1 MPHEYEVRNE
11 ESVLSEN
18 METVAAPLSGGGG
31 TAKPEDAHGAID
43 IKAVTHEFPGNVL
56 AVSDANLRVRGGEF
70 VSIVGPS
77 GCGKTTLLNLL
88 AGLIDVQT
96 GSISLA
102 GSPPKA
108 GRHDVAYMLA
118 RDCLFPWRTAL
129 SNATLGGEFR
139 GVPKKE
145 RVQRARDMLRKVGLS
160 GFENNYPKAL
170 SHGMRQRV
178 ALARTFS
185 LSSSILLMDE
195 PFGALDAQTKLQLED
210 VLLDLWTEERR
221 TVVFITHD
229 LNEAVTL
236 SDRVIV
242 MSARPGRI
250 IKDIP
255 IPLERPRSARA
266 LQKDPLYHEIYA
278 EVWTW
283 LEQGLNGGDDG

>member
-1 MPHEYEVRNE
+1 MDFTRSQNHAVKADPSPRAAVA
-11 ESVLSEN
+11 V
-18 METVAAPLSGGGG
+18 TAAPA
-31 TAKPEDAHGAID
+31 TARSGAIE
-43 IKAVTHEFPGNVL
+43 IAHVNHVFPGGMQ
-56 AVSDANLRVRGGEF
+56 AVKDASLSIPAGEF

-88 AGLIDVQT
+88 AGLLDVQEGT
-96 GSISLA
+96 VSVA
-102 GSPPKA
+102 GAAPKA
-108 GRHDVAYMLA
+108 GRSDVAYMLA

-129 SNATLGGEFR
+129 ENVALGGEFR
-139 GVPKKE
+139 GVPKEARRE
-145 RVQRARDMLRKVGLS
+145 RAMEMLAKVGLR
-160 GFENNYPKAL
+160 GFESHFPKAL

-185 LSSSILLMDE
+185 LDSPVMLMDE

-210 VLLDLWTEERR
+210 VLLDLWSEEKR

-250 IKDIP
+250 LADIP
-255 IPLERPRSARA
+255 IPLERPRSVRA
-266 LQKDPLYHEIYA
+266 LQKNPRYHQLYA
-278 EVWTW
+278 EVWSW
-283 LEQGLNGGDDG
+283 LEQGLAEGGLT